1 MLVHSG
7 YREQFW
13 NSAQSL
19 IGVTQDL
26 GALWKPLEGL
36 TANIKFSWDAWNTT
50 IQRRSKTSSYYH
62 ARGRNEDGSLK
73 YDELDGVPVPVHTGS
88 EDLAFGIGRDGTM
101 TRYVEGSLNYNR
113 LFNDVHRVGALFLY
127 NHKIHTKTQAGSSDA
142 CLLYTSPSPRD

>member
-1 MLVHSG
+1 MHYPVEYSDGTLSGPSTDSGFNPWNLLVHSG

-62 ARGRNEDGSLK
+62 ARGRNEDGTLR
-73 YDELDGVPVPVHTGS
+73 YDDTGW
-88 EDLAFGIGRDGTM
+88 
-101 TRYVEGSLNYNR
+101 
-113 LFNDVHRVGALFLY
+113 
-127 NHKIHTKTQAGSSDA
+127 
-142 CLLYTSPSPRD
+142 